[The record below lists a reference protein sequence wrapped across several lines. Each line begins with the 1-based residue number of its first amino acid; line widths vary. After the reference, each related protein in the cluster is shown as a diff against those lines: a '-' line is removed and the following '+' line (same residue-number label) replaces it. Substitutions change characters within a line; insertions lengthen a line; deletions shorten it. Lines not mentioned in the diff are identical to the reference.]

1 MCIGAIDLGCA
12 PGLLPGRVTLDE
24 GRAFFGE
31 QWGSVPTRRGLD
43 TAGMLEAA
51 ASGELNTLVLLG
63 ADPLSDFPIA
73 TSPPE
78 RSSVSTSSWQ

>member
-1 MCIGAIDLGCA
+1 
-12 PGLLPGRVTLDE
+12 
-24 GRAFFGE
+24 
-31 QWGSVPTRRGLD
+31 
-43 TAGMLEAA
+43 MLEAA

-63 ADPLSDFPIA
+63 ADPLSDSPIA